1 MFDIESG
8 WAGGLNRVLLEAQA
22 LGGGGWLDVAEPL
35 VETSPLLTAM
45 QAVSQWISG

>member
-22 LGGGGWLDVAEPL
+22 LGGGRLDAAEPL